1 MLLLC
6 VFVSIIIAVLLVV
19 RVSQLSKK
27 VTALTEEV
35 HRNYVTRTYMNN
47 VIDDQEYEKID
58 IVSRGYVA
66 ERKLGKTWNL

>member
-27 VTALTEEV
+27 VTTLTEEV

-58 IVSRGYVA
+58 IVSRDM
-66 ERKLGKTWNL
+66 